1 MAVYQIQPAVRP
13 IGKGVSI
20 MAITQNGKPVVG
32 NVRDTEALFLLRW
45 RLPDGKYEVERAPG
59 CVCGA
64 YIKIGGRLVRV

>member
-1 MAVYQIQPAVRP
+1 
-13 IGKGVSI
+13 

-59 CVCGA
+59 YDCS
-64 YIKIGGRLVRV
+64 YPRVAEKGTPSASAVWIVGLLPRP